1 MTGFDNPAHFSHV
14 PDQILVDNCGGAD
27 SGPVGQVDRCLS
39 GQVPINIFR
48 NKGND
53 RRNGL
58 GKDDKDGAQ
67 GGIGQVAVGF
77 VECGWPDPV
86 AGAPDIPSREIGDKW
101 FDRGNGLWYLI
112 CTQLLVNFQHSFV
125 ETGEDPKVELGRDLL
140 HLNLWLPVIKGG
152 IVNEEFIRVPE
163 CHQSCFQLF
172 LPVGLGDDDILT
184 ENDRTAHEVKTERVG
199 TIFDDIILGVGVV
212 AVIFAHLPTVV
223 AHDDSLDDDVFEA
236 MGLKEGVTNDVHDV
250 KPGPELA
257 GVLGD
262 KVGRKVG
269 EELFFVFKGIMA
281 FGIGHTGRLDP
292 AIEDFGNAVS
302 HATTLSTFAGDIVDI
317 GAVKIGNF
325 FTRPVFQILDGT
337 GDEDLATGTFPDG
350 NRGAPV
356 AGPANAPIGSRIDP
370 QLKAAVFEVRR
381 DPVDV
386 PVSRLQLLLEGSN
399 VEIPG
404 FLDFVDQGRL
414 TTMAVGVA
422 VDDRFQFEDQV
433 ALL

>member
-14 PDQILVDNCGGAD
+14 PDQILVDNFGGAD
-27 SGPVGQVDRCLS
+27 SRPVGQMDRCLS
-39 GQVPINIFR
+39 GQMTVDKFGK
-48 NKGND
+48 KGND

-58 GKDDKDGAQ
+58 RKNNKYGAQ

-101 FDRGNGLWYLI
+101 FDRGNGFWYLI
-112 CTQLLVNFQHSFV
+112 CPQLLVNFEDSFV
-125 ETGEDPKVELGRDLL
+125 EAGEDPKVELGRDLL

-292 AIEDFGNAVS
+292 AIEDFGDTTS
-302 HATTLSTFAGDIVDI
+302 HAITFGTGDSDVIDV

-337 GDEDLATGTFPDG
+337 GNKDLATGTFPDG
-350 NRGAPV
+350 DRGAPV
-356 AGPANAPIGSRIDP
+356 AGPANAPIGSGVDP
-370 QLKAAVFEVRR
+370 QLKAAVFEVTGN
-381 DPVDV
+381 PIDV
-386 PVSRLQLLLEGSN
+386 LDICLPQLLDGRN

-414 TTMAVGVA
+414 TTMAVRIA
-422 VDDRFQFEDQV
+422 MDDRFQFED
-433 ALL
+433 